1 MQVRDEAEAGGG
13 RDAAARGKEGG
24 KKVCV
29 GCILLVEFSKLL
41 GIGFRADFDIAVV
54 WICDNRFGDH
64 LRISIEEDASEMPS
78 GPRKRKAA
86 AAGANGRKQS
96 SSPGTA

>member
-1 MQVRDEAEAGGG
+1 M
-13 RDAAARGKEGG
+13 
-24 KKVCV
+24 KVCV

-41 GIGFRADFDIAVV
+41 GIGFRADFEIAVV
-54 WICDNRFGDH
+54 SICDNRFGDH

-86 AAGANGRKQS
+86 AAAAANGRKQS